1 MKTILAIL
9 FLCASIFGQSQPA
22 TDTPDPAFPLTLSVT
37 MAQRRNQNGFTV
49 THITGYLS
57 DDPEKKEMHMECDAA
72 IFARGPHPGVPN
84 TYPARRGKAHQIK
97 FESRDIGSDKLHEH
111 TCKY

>member
-1 MKTILAIL
+1 
-9 FLCASIFGQSQPA
+9 
-22 TDTPDPAFPLTLSVT
+22 
-37 MAQRRNQNGFTV
+37 MAQRRNQNGFTI

-72 IFARGPHPGVPN
+72 IFARGPHPGEPN
-84 TYPARRGKAHQIK
+84 TYPARRGKPHQIK